1 METVIGGLFKRED
14 QADAASRAL
23 RREGFGEREV
33 SLLARK
39 PHNAPVH
46 LDRIQ
51 APAVGRSAVV
61 GAVMLAMAGA
71 LLGLLLGIGVIPLP
85 GVDAATYRVVPA
97 FVLSAVA
104 AGAVAG
110 GVTGA
115 ILGVASRLFT
125 SRDKVAITSQGV
137 KRGGLLLVVRPHD
150 DTQLETARRIL
161 EQNGAVDLQDLNEK
175 WDPEVWSDFNQ
186 VPLADPGRKD
196 SPG

>member
-61 GAVMLAMAGA
+61 GAVMLAMAGG

-150 DTQLETARRIL
+150 DRQLETAWRIL

>member
-61 GAVMLAMAGA
+61 GAVMLAMAGG

-150 DTQLETARRIL
+150 DRQLETAWRIL

-186 VPLADPGRKD
+186 VPLADQGRKD

>member
-150 DTQLETARRIL
+150 DRQLETARRIL

>member
-51 APAVGRSAVV
+51 APAVGRGAVV
-61 GAVMLAMAGA
+61 GAVMLAMAGG

-150 DTQLETARRIL
+150 DRQLETAWRIL